1 MNHPYQID
9 FRERIFFRSCLESAP
24 TNLAARKVSFSI
36 GNGGNSPP
44 QLHQLKQKL
53 LHSALEKTTDA
64 ILSRQLCGIANRAA
78 DLAWATAC
86 PLLVFPCLF
95 EEMAQVV
102 FAQFQGE

>member
-1 MNHPYQID
+1 MNYLDQID

-24 TNLAARKVSFSI
+24 TNLAAGKISLPVA
-36 GNGGNSPP
+36 NGRNASP
-44 QLHQLKQKL
+44 QLYQLKQKL
-53 LHSALEKTTDA
+53 LHTALEQATNA
-64 ILSRQLCGIANRAA
+64 ALSRQLCGIANRAA

-102 FAQFQGE
+102 FAQFQLE